1 MIARIIMSEHPNEKD
16 LEHFS
21 SDHKDAV
28 KDGFLANTQ
37 FSISVQTSPT
47 SLLVISGYEDQKS
60 ADSNLEARQKWFDER
75 KGKYSDTFYYEG
87 EIKTQMKGGGKQL
100 LSLQTEVNTDTEV
113 VPTNLIDKEME
124 IIKAEITNS
133 GKPAEMAEK
142 ISKGKISKFLN
153 DNSLLNQIWIMD
165 PKKKV
170 SDVLKESSS
179 DKPIKVLDFIRYK
192 VGEGI

>member
-16 LEHFS
+16 LEQFS
-21 SDHKDAV
+21 SDHKNAV

-75 KGKYSDTFYYEG
+75 KGKYLDTFYYEG

-100 LSLQTEVNTDTEV
+100 LSLQSEVNTDTDTDTDTEV
-113 VPTNLIDKEME
+113 VPTNSTDNE
-124 IIKAEITNS
+124 IRDLRREVN
-133 GKPAEMAEK
+133 E
-142 ISKGKISKFLN
+142 L
-153 DNSLLNQIWIMD
+153 
-165 PKKKV
+165 
-170 SDVLKESSS
+170 
-179 DKPIKVLDFIRYK
+179 KVLIQK
-192 VGEGI
+192 LVNLSKK